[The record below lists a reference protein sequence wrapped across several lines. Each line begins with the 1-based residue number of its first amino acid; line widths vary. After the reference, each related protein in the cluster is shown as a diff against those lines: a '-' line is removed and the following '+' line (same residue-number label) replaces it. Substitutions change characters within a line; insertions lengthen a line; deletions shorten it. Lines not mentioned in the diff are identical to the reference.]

1 MGRFR
6 CLAGAI
12 ALGLMAI
19 GSVGWTYVRWR
30 ASGESMAVAAQQ
42 FLATLD
48 PQQRAKAA
56 LPFDHAGRT
65 DWHFI
70 PKNERKGV
78 QVRDMSPSQRKA
90 ALALLQ
96 AALSEVGYQKA
107 TKIMELE
114 SLLKELE
121 KNRKGP
127 LRDPERYFFTLFGTP
142 GPEARWGLSVEGHH
156 LSLNFVVEHGQVVAS
171 TPSAFCA
178 NPAIVMNDVIPTIPK
193 GTRVLAREETLAYE
207 LLASLTPTQKQ
218 QAVVAEK
225 APPEVRAAGAPQPA
239 ADPPRGIRVA
249 DLTPPQRAILK
260 TLIEEYA
267 NNFPPDIAQQRLA
280 AVEADGPDKTFFAWA
295 GGEKPGEGHY
305 YCIQGPSFQIELV
318 NVQPDSAGNPANHI
332 HSVWRDMRGDF
343 GLPR

>member
-1 MGRFR
+1 MSRMR
-6 CLAGAI
+6 I
-12 ALGLMAI
+12 AI
-19 GSVGWTYVRWR
+19 GVFGALVVLGGSAGWSYFRWLS
-30 ASGESMAVAAQQ
+30 SGESMAAAAQQ
-42 FLATLD
+42 FLGTLT
-48 PQQRAKAA
+48 PEQRARAA
-56 LPFDHAGRT
+56 LPFDHPGRT

-70 PKNERKGV
+70 PKSERKGV
-78 QVRDMSPSQRKA
+78 QIRDMAPPQRKA

-114 SLLKELE
+114 SILKELE

-127 LRDPERYFFTLFGTP
+127 LRDPERYFFTVFGTP
-142 GPEARWGLSVEGHH
+142 GPQGRWGLSVEGHH
-156 LSLNFVVEHGQVVAS
+156 LSLNFVVEQGRVVAS

-178 NPAIVMNDVIPTIPK
+178 NPAIVMNEVIPSIPK
-193 GTRVLAREETLAYE
+193 GTRVLAREETLAYD
-207 LLASLTPTQKQ
+207 LLASLTPAQKQ

-249 DLTPPQRAILK
+249 ELTPPQRALLK
-260 TLIEEYA
+260 ALIEEYA
-267 NNFPPDIAQQRLA
+267 HNFPPEVARERLA
-280 AVEADGPDKTFFAWA
+280 AVEQDGPERTYFAWA

-305 YCIQGPSFQIELV
+305 YCIQGPSFQIEFV

-343 GLPR
+343 GLSR

>member
-1 MGRFR
+1 MSKSREWIAA
-6 CLAGAI
+6 AG
-12 ALGLMAI
+12 LVLVLLS
-19 GSVGWTYVRWR
+19 SVGWTFVRWR

-42 FLATLD
+42 FLATLSD
-48 PQQRAKAA
+48 EQRAKAA

-78 QVRDMSPSQRKA
+78 QVRDMSPAQRKA
-90 ALALLQ
+90 ALVLLQ
-96 AALSEVGYQKA
+96 AALSEAGYQKA
-107 TKIMELE
+107 VKIMELE

-142 GPEARWGLSVEGHH
+142 GPEGRWGLSVEGHH
-156 LSLNFVVEHGQVVAS
+156 LSLNFVVEKGQVVAS

-178 NPAIVMNDVIPTIPK
+178 NPAIVMNDVIPSIPK

-207 LLASLTPTQKQ
+207 LLASLTADQKQ
-218 QAVVAEK
+218 RAVVAEK

-239 ADPPRGIRVA
+239 ADPPRGLRVA
-249 DLTPPQRAILK
+249 DLTLSQRAILK
-260 TLIEEYA
+260 ALIDEYA
-267 NNFPPDIAQQRLA
+267 NNFPPDVAQQRLA
-280 AVEADGPDKTFFAWA
+280 AVEADGPEKTFFAWA
-295 GGEKPGEGHY
+295 GSEKPGEGHY
-305 YCIQGPSFQIELV
+305 YCIQGPSFQIEFV

-343 GLPR
+343 GIPR